1 MMSLVVVIDGVA
13 ERCSTIQYALEQAGY
28 LVETCA
34 YRHVLE
40 AVTPRRPAAL
50 VIAME
55 LMGRS
60 GINLCHHLRQCPG
73 LSDTGMVVVAD
84 SKVGKY
90 RAVIDSTIDVCLS
103 MPFAPGE
110 IALAVENAIRRRTNS
125 DRYSAKSDEMLI
137 INPSTMSVSVGGKE
151 IPTTPL
157 EFRLINYMAHHQR
170 QEFTRDALLD
180 AVWGDLLFVT
190 PRSVDSCVRRLRR
203 KLEPN
208 ACAPVFLKSV
218 RGVGYKFDAKAIWA
232 ADEPCHCAMCSAAKQ
247 RQRQRGTPGQVKQVR
262 SVS

>member
-1 MMSLVVVIDGVA
+1 M
-13 ERCSTIQYALEQAGY
+13 R
-28 LVETCA
+28 
-34 YRHVLE
+34 
-40 AVTPRRPAAL
+40 
-50 VIAME
+50 
-55 LMGRS
+55 
-60 GINLCHHLRQCPG
+60 
-73 LSDTGMVVVAD
+73 
-84 SKVGKY
+84 
-90 RAVIDSTIDVCLS
+90 
-103 MPFAPGE
+103 
-110 IALAVENAIRRRTNS
+110 
-125 DRYSAKSDEMLI
+125 
-137 INPSTMSVSVGGKE
+137 VSVGGKE

-157 EFRLINYMAHHQR
+157 EFRLINYMAHHQG

-208 ACAPVFLKSV
+208 ACAPMFLKSV

-232 ADEPCHCAMCSAAKQ
+232 ADEPCHCAMCWAAEQ